1 MPLAASHHFLYL
13 LYETRL
19 YSVPPSRA
27 RASIPAALEGVSNLR
42 EGGYTFPCLAALS
55 KHRVLVTTLVTAGRL
70 ASAQFPQGHF
80 GHIFIDEAAQV
91 PRNTLFCSSTIDLSL
106 LIFKEVFENFEFL
119 QTDEFHYL
127 VASLTWPRRRS
138 PRR

>member
-91 PRNTLFCSSTIDLSL
+91 PRNTLFCSSTIDL
-106 LIFKEVFENFEFL
+106 
-119 QTDEFHYL
+119 
-127 VASLTWPRRRS
+127 
-138 PRR
+138 